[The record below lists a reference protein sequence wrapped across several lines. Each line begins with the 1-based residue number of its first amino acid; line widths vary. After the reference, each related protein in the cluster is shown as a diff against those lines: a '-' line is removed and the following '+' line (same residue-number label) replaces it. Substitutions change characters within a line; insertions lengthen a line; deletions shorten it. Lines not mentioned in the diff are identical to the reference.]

1 MKSLLAFLRSIPS
14 NETGSD
20 SALLNR
26 FLDGTDEGAF
36 AELVRRHGPLVWSV
50 CRAGLRNVSDAE
62 DAFQTVFMV
71 LLRRSQRLRD
81 RETIGPWL
89 YRVTVWTV
97 RNLSR
102 KNHRQQ
108 LRRVE
113 LFETLS
119 PPIPQRSFDID
130 DALADLPEKY
140 RTPIVLCLMQGWS
153 RSEAAEMLGCP
164 EGTLSSLLHRGLEK
178 LRTRMANKA
187 APALVFS
194 GLTLPPATLM
204 AATVQMAIRFP
215 EVVGISPI
223 ILTTT
228 NGVLRMFPTMKW
240 LACGILAFAGTT
252 IGLGFGLVPS
262 SEPQAI
268 AQDPPKLPPV
278 KVPPA
283 QPPIPVPVA
292 GVEAAP
298 KPAAKPKLLAT
309 FAENKA
315 QAWSVAFSPDG
326 KTVASG
332 AGGTLGN
339 PGELKLWDAK
349 THKELFL
356 VETERSVRWVAFS
369 PDGKTI
375 ATAEHDNIAY
385 LRDATTGKTIRA
397 FKGHTSGIDTVAF
410 SPDGKTLITSSW
422 DKTAKL
428 WNVATGEEIRTL
440 DGHAEQVYTV
450 AFSPKG
456 KRVASGC
463 NDGTIK
469 IWDVATGKE
478 TATLSGHKGVV
489 HSVAFGAKD
498 KLIASVGWDKTVRL
512 WNAKKG
518 TEVAVLEGHTV
529 PVLGVAFSADGTM
542 LASVSGRWGDGNY
555 APGPGEIIL
564 WDVKTRKE
572 IARITGHDD
581 RIFAVNFSPDG
592 KTLATAS
599 WDKTIKL
606 WDIAALKTAK

>member
-50 CRAGLRNVSDAE
+50 CRAGLRNASDAE

-108 LRRVE
+108 LRRVD
-113 LFETLS
+113 LFETFA
-119 PPIPQRSFDID
+119 PPIPQRSFDVD

-153 RSEAAEMLGCP
+153 RSEAAKMLGCP

-178 LRTRMANKA
+178 LRHRMAVQA
-187 APALVFS
+187 APALVFG

-215 EVVGISPI
+215 EVVGIAPI

-240 LACGILAFAGTT
+240 LALAIAGTT
-252 IGLGFGLVPS
+252 IGLGFGFVPS

-268 AQDPPKLPPV
+268 AQDPPKP
-278 KVPPA
+278 
-283 QPPIPVPVA
+283 PPIKAPALPA
-292 GVEAAP
+292 IPLLAPKVETAP
-298 KPAAKPKLLAT
+298 KPVAKPKLLAT

-356 VETERSVRWVAFS
+356 VETARSVRWVTFS

-375 ATAEHDNIAY
+375 ATAEHDSIAY
-385 LRDATTGKTIRA
+385 LRDAYGR
-397 FKGHTSGIDTVAF
+397 G
-410 SPDGKTLITSSW
+410 
-422 DKTAKL
+422 
-428 WNVATGEEIRTL
+428 
-440 DGHAEQVYTV
+440 DGHPVKFA
-450 AFSPKG
+450 
-456 KRVASGC
+456 
-463 NDGTIK
+463 
-469 IWDVATGKE
+469 AT
-478 TATLSGHKGVV
+478 SH
-489 HSVAFGAKD
+489 
-498 KLIASVGWDKTVRL
+498 
-512 WNAKKG
+512 
-518 TEVAVLEGHTV
+518 
-529 PVLGVAFSADGTM
+529 
-542 LASVSGRWGDGNY
+542 
-555 APGPGEIIL
+555 
-564 WDVKTRKE
+564 
-572 IARITGHDD
+572 
-581 RIFAVNFSPDG
+581 
-592 KTLATAS
+592 
-599 WDKTIKL
+599 
-606 WDIAALKTAK
+606 ALTP